1 MKIDYRHWS
10 EPRYLKDIITNPL
23 IEVGEYSYYS
33 GYYGS
38 DDFEDG
44 CVRFLWGDAFSR
56 TLFNPI
62 ESNQWELDR
71 LIIGNYVCIASEVVI
86 LMGGNNNHN
95 TEWISL
101 YPFAE
106 TIQAS
111 YSPKGNTI
119 IGHDS
124 WIGMGATIMPG
135 VTIGNGAIIA
145 SGAVVTRDVADYEVV
160 GGNPAKRLKMRFSES
175 EISMLNEIAWYTWS
189 HDIIVSALSYISS
202 GDVGALYQFAQ
213 SHNLI

>member
-1 MKIDYRHWS
+1 MRLDNGTIHGKFLQLSIKAQDT
-10 EPRYLKDIITNPL
+10 EDIIQ
-23 IEVGEYSYYS
+23 
-33 GYYGS
+33 
-38 DDFEDG
+38 
-44 CVRFLWGDAFSR
+44 DA
-56 TLFNPI
+56 I
-62 ESNQWELDR
+62 
-71 LIIGNYVCIASEVVI
+71 
-86 LMGGNNNHN
+86 
-95 TEWISL
+95 L

-189 HDIIVSALSYISS
+189 HDIIVSALPYISS
-202 GDVGALYQFAQ
+202 GDVDALYQFAQ